1 MEELKYIVEDRI
13 LAELLGVQNFSNKE
27 SAILELVKN
36 AFDAGALI
44 MTLKISK
51 NAIEI
56 EDNGCG
62 ISREDLT
69 KNWMHIG
76 KSDKGYEIEDKN
88 GEKRIQAGSKGVG
101 RFALARLGENVIVE
115 SRKKGYKSIKWTT
128 DWNTSSL
135 EENDEKKNIGTCMK
149 IQNLRDKWTEK
160 VAKNLGEYL
169 GRTYCDSVMKIN
181 LFYNDNPITIIRAFD
196 NPQQGIN
203 YSSKIILNYDANKME
218 LHCDIENDEFLN
230 DAQKYCT
237 KDIHSHTQIINLYNE
252 YENKEVDSDE
262 NIAEIMQKLGD
273 FSAEF
278 YFGIDR
284 VLAGDEEKF
293 LYKRRN
299 LDDRYKLGIILYR
312 NSFSISSYEGKKDWL
327 GLGKRVRKSPAAA
340 SHPTGS
346 WRVRENQISGKVD
359 IDKKINYMLQDLS
372 NRQGLDENIYYM
384 VFLDIIHTGLEEF
397 ERYRQSIIRDINKK
411 NKSIPKKQETI
422 TTKIVKNPAI
432 LKTLTKHEEDQFVH
446 EINKMQE
453 EAKEAQ
459 RNIENTENRYKYDV
473 RILNVLAT
481 SGLRATSIAHEMR
494 NDRNKIDGNYD
505 YIVKALKKY
514 EVWDILNEPDHTKFA
529 YQNVPELLN
538 KNKETSKK
546 ILQFMDIML
555 EDAEKEQFVSE
566 EHDIAE
572 LLEKVR
578 LNWCRD
584 YAWIEIV
591 ISEKTKNLFRLPE
604 DIITVIFDNLILN
617 SIQQNEKKRE
627 RLRIDI
633 NISILD
639 EQLYI
644 NYKDDGVGLPD
655 RFKLN
660 PMKILEPHET
670 SRKKGHG
677 LGMWIVNNTLDMSGG
692 NVVSM
697 QGTLLVEEKWILP
710 YINQKIRIFIIF
722 SRSHIVKE

>member
-1 MEELKYIVEDRI
+1 MSYMRV
-13 LAELLGVQNFSNKE
+13 AYQLLGVQNFSNKE

-181 LFYNDNPITIIRAFD
+181 LFYNNNPITIIRAFD

-230 DAQKYCT
+230 DAQKYC
-237 KDIHSHTQIINLYNE
+237 KNDIHSHTQIINLYNE

-293 LYKRRN
+293 LYKRRT

-397 ERYRQSIIRDINKK
+397 ERYRQSIVRDINKK

-432 LKTLTKHEEDQFVH
+432 LKTLTKHEENQFVH

-566 EHDIAE
+566 EHDIAD

-604 DIITVIFDNLILN
+604 DIINVIFDNLILN

-692 NVVSM
+692 NVVSISSNE
-697 QGTLLVEEKWILP
+697 GFEIEFTIGGKL
-710 YINQKIRIFIIF
+710 
-722 SRSHIVKE
+722 

>member
-422 TTKIVKNPAI
+422 TTKIIKNPAI

-566 EHDIAE
+566 EHDIAD

-692 NVVSM
+692 NVVSISSNE
-697 QGTLLVEEKWILP
+697 GFEIEFTIGGKL
-710 YINQKIRIFIIF
+710 
-722 SRSHIVKE
+722 